1 MFYSLWPEHISIY
14 DNFLD
19 AELLASAQAEC
30 NRQIADQGSAFDIYN
45 LIHQDTKNPNNFFQK
60 HIHWLIDAAVREHCE
75 KSKVDYENLY
85 IKNRQLGFL
94 KTYDEE
100 ISKDAFHDA
109 HHDMVENAFINP
121 ILYITSDYGKVDNW
135 VGGELV
141 IYKDLTNAQFPS
153 NQVRIKPLEN
163 RLVIFSAYN
172 IHRVLPYFG
181 KQPRTA
187 LITCYALKDLKKYD
201 NIIL

>member
-19 AELLASAQAEC
+19 AQLLKDAQDEC
-30 NRQIADQGSAFDIYN
+30 TRQIDNQGAAFDIYN
-45 LIHQDTKNPNNFFQK
+45 LIHQDTETSPFFFQPS
-60 HIHWLIDAAVREHCE
+60 IHALIDAAVREHCANA
-75 KSKVDYENLY
+75 KIDYENLY

-94 KTYDEE
+94 RKYDEE

-109 HHDMVENAFINP
+109 HHDLVENAFINP
-121 ILYITSDYGKVDNW
+121 ILYLASDYGKQDKW

-163 RLVIFSAYN
+163 RLIIFSAYN
-172 IHRVLPYFG
+172 VHRVLPYFG
-181 KQPRTA
+181 ETPRTA

>member
-1 MFYSLWPEHISIY
+1 MFYSLWPEYISIY

-19 AELLASAQAEC
+19 PELLKSAQAEC
-30 NRQIADQGSAFDIYN
+30 VQQIADQGAAFDIYN

-60 HIHWLIDAAVREHCE
+60 HVHWLIDAAVREHCE
-75 KSKVDYENLY
+75 KSKVDYDNLY

-94 KTYDEE
+94 KSYDEE

-121 ILYITSDYGKVDNW
+121 ILYITSDYNKTDKW

-163 RLVIFSAYN
+163 RLIIFSAYN

-181 KQPRTA
+181 QNPRTA